1 MGMAFEVING
11 YASDPSTTFTVLTQ
25 STGDSA
31 TVRNFLLSDMA
42 YLEGMWTQCG
52 TAGVFR
58 IRSPKLHDN
67 VQGIRKRNIAAVTRQ
82 LFTGPNEQ
90 ELYPQDQLIV
100 EITGGGSEVDT
111 GAFLVYY
118 NNLPGA
124 SAQLFT
130 RANIESRIVNLVDVE
145 VSTTTSATAGDY
157 GGAVPLNN
165 NFDLLKANT
174 NYALLGYSVSVA
186 GLSVGIRG
194 PDTSNY
200 RVGGPATTKILET
213 RDWFNKLSDQYGR
226 PHVPV
231 INSANK
237 GSTFI
242 DVVAN
247 TTSVAETVVL
257 FMAQLSS

>member
-1 MGMAFEVING
+1 MFEVING
-11 YASDPSTTFTVLTQ
+11 YASDPSTTFTALTQ

-31 TVRNFLLSDMA
+31 TIRNFLLSDMA
-42 YLEGMWTQCG
+42 YLEGMWTQCA

-90 ELYPQDQLIV
+90 ELYPQDNLIV
-100 EITGGGSEVDT
+100 EITGGASEVDT

-124 SAQLFT
+124 SSQLFT
-130 RANIESRIVNLVDVE
+130 RAQIEARIVNLVDVE
-145 VSTTTSATAGDY
+145 VATTTSGTAGDY
-157 GGAVPLNN
+157 GGAAALNAT
-165 NFDLLKANT
+165 FDLLKANT
-174 NYALLGYSVSVA
+174 NYAILGYGVSTA

-200 RVGGPATTKILET
+200 RVGGPATTELLET

-226 PHVPV
+226 PHIPV

-237 GSTFI
+237 ASTFI
-242 DVVAN
+242 DVVQN
-247 TTSVAETVVL
+247 TTSVSQVVEL
-257 FMAQLSS
+257 YMAQLSG